1 MEHKVS
7 ISGVLSG
14 WDVMLTPEA
23 SNGLPEAPCVLAV
36 SDVLRALV
44 RRATAWDWGKK
55 LTPPQRRMLAVLLD
69 EIRIA
74 RTEPLHLPMPTDR
87 RLLCIATTLI
97 EHPASEKTLRVLARE
112 AGISE
117 RSARRLFSAETG
129 LSFAGWRQQ
138 ARLLLALEQLASG
151 APVANVAD
159 GLGYASAS
167 SFIAMFRKAFG
178 LPPRR
183 YFVP

>member
-1 MEHKVS
+1 
-7 ISGVLSG
+7 
-14 WDVMLTPEA
+14 
-23 SNGLPEAPCVLAV
+23 
-36 SDVLRALV
+36 
-44 RRATAWDWGKK
+44 
-55 LTPPQRRMLAVLLD
+55 
-69 EIRIA
+69 
-74 RTEPLHLPMPTDR
+74 MPTDR